1 MKSDV
6 GLYFKCQGLVGLP
19 EKPYGQ
25 EHSLQSAENEKI
37 RFIIWPYTTL
47 CMGFWLFR
55 KYVWI
60 S

>member
-25 EHSLQSAENEKI
+25 EHSLQSGENEKI

-47 CMGFWLFR
+47 CMGF
-55 KYVWI
+55 
-60 S
+60 